1 MSETSYAPTFGK
13 KKSKGKSK
21 QDTSML
27 IRQINQRIEEV
38 VNKVNNDRKEF
49 ENNVNEQIN
58 LMKIS
63 LVALL
68 DSQQKQYVIGNE
80 LDMKMKEIK
89 NLGWPMGDNSAVP
102 KKYVL
107 LFDNNNY
114 NARDNKIVNLED
126 PIAPQDAATR
136 NYVDNQISFSI
147 DNSDKQIMNTL
158 ADEIK
163 KFVTKPELN
172 QATENISN
180 AISIPINTMTLN
192 INNLLSRVTQLE
204 RRPP

>member
-1 MSETSYAPTFGK
+1 MSETSYVPTFGK
-13 KKSKGKSK
+13 KKSKGKVK

-49 ENNVNEQIN
+49 ENKVNERIR
-58 LMKIS
+58 LMNIS
-63 LVALL
+63 LLTLL
-68 DSQQKQYVIGNE
+68 ESLPKQYVIGNE

-89 NLGWPMGDNSAVP
+89 ILGWTMEDDSAVP

-107 LFDNNNY
+107 LFDNNTY
-114 NARDNKIVNLED
+114 NAGDNKIVNLED
-126 PIAPQDAATR
+126 PIALQDAATK
-136 NYVDNQISFSI
+136 NYVDNQISSSI
-147 DNSDKQIMNTL
+147 DNSEKQIMKTL

-172 QATENISN
+172 QATENIAN
-180 AISIPINTMTLN
+180 AMNTPINTMSLN
-192 INNLLSRVTQLE
+192 VNNLLSRVTQLE